1 MLQAVPSK
9 VFIRARLMTALIQAK
24 NVIWR
29 GAAPEFMANRTLR
42 IQASTPIAE
51 TGDTM
56 SGVPGRIFQ
65 SSRSILGVKTTAL
78 MALLVAALSWSSGP
92 LAANPYFAT
101 QTGRACGSCHQAG
114 REMSGTRGLN
124 WTGTAF
130 LQAFRSNPERAL
142 REYAAGGNQRRHFGG
157 FESSG
162 NCTAR
167 FNCSGDTAFCLF
179 RIFGRNGGSRTIEVN
194 GGQWRRF
201 SGLHR
206 GDQFCSS
213 SRGRTPSFDCNRHS
227 IRMDFCN

>member
-1 MLQAVPSK
+1 
-9 VFIRARLMTALIQAK
+9 
-24 NVIWR
+24 
-29 GAAPEFMANRTLR
+29 
-42 IQASTPIAE
+42 
-51 TGDTM
+51 M
-56 SGVPGRIFQ
+56 SGVLGRIFRP
-65 SSRSILGVKTTAL
+65 SRSILGVKTAAL
-78 MALLVAALSWSSGP
+78 AALLVAALSWSSGP

-142 REYAAGGNQRRHFGG
+142 REYAAGGSQRRHFGG

-167 FNCSGDTAFCLF
+167 FNCTGDTAFCLF
-179 RIFGRNGGSRTIEVN
+179 RIFGRNGGNRTIEVN
-194 GGQWRRF
+194 GGKWMRV

-227 IRMDFCN
+227 IQMDFCN